1 MPFGFHLTSIGAPL
15 PHLPQVGRKIAL
27 QKFRRSVVLC
37 VVDVAGGRRSCCCVG
52 QRRLWLLCD
61 LLPCRVSAAPCCLPV
76 DPAQT
81 GCCSEHTPCCPH
93 AIADFDG
100 SLPRAA
106 LRSILP
112 EDLRAPSARNDG
124 TGERPLP
131 LGFRLIVAVN
141 KADLLPKQVTPARL
155 EVRKMR

>member
-1 MPFGFHLTSIGAPL
+1 MLCCA
-15 PHLPQVGRKIAL
+15 AL
-27 QKFRRSVVLC
+27 VVLC
-37 VVDVAGGRRSCCCVG
+37 CSACCHAGHQLPLAACRWILH
-52 QRRLWLLCD
+52 RLAAAANIPLST
-61 LLPCRVSAAPCCLPV
+61 LP
-76 DPAQT
+76 
-81 GCCSEHTPCCPH
+81 H
-93 AIADFDG
+93 ADFDG

-112 EDLRAPSARNDG
+112 EDLRAPSPRNDG